1 MNSKSDRPI
10 PERGLLDRGFEP
22 FPLAA
27 AAILLGWVAF
37 AVAQIGHWFAWPI
50 GVAGSGFGLLAF
62 QRGRVVARRRHEAL
76 EQAVEV
82 QAARNRELELL
93 RGLGAALLAFRSTG
107 ELFDEVARVARAL
120 VAADAG
126 AVMIR
131 SVEGEFLRI
140 VAGDG
145 LLRPALDRLLPVAG
159 SFAGAALIADEPL
172 KSDALCTDPRNYRVE
187 GVGVD
192 FERAAAAPLSSR
204 GDVIGVVAVY
214 RQARQAPFSTLD
226 LELLHTL
233 ADQVAIGLDRA
244 AMLDD
249 GRRNERVLEQTN
261 RELIEATELKN
272 QFLANMSHEL
282 RTPLNAIIG
291 FADLLETEPVI
302 DATQRDYLQSISRN
316 GRHLLEMI
324 NGVLD
329 AAKLEARQMTLRLS
343 RVDIGQ
349 LIDAAVKD
357 TESLRAVK
365 GQRSELA
372 LPDEALALD
381 ADHQKIRQVLLNLLS
396 NAAKFTDHGGVVN
409 IDARRTTLP
418 LPGAVRPD
426 GSRALQIGAAILVS
440 VRDSGIGIAPAD
452 IPTLFQPFRQVDS
465 TASRQQAG
473 TGLGLALCRQFV
485 ELHGGAIGVESE
497 FGSGSTFWF
506 ALPVGSGPSPS

>member
-10 PERGLLDRGFEP
+10 PDRPLRERWFQP

-37 AVAQIGHWFAWPI
+37 AVAQIGHWSAWPI
-50 GVAGSGFGLLAF
+50 GVAGSVFGLLAF

-76 EQAVEV
+76 EQALES

-93 RGLGAALLAFRSTG
+93 RGLGATLLAFRSTS
-107 ELFDEVARVARAL
+107 ELFDEIARVARAL

-145 LLRPALDRLLPVAG
+145 LLRPALDRLLPVSG

-172 KSDALCTDPRNYRVE
+172 KSDALGTDPRNYRVE

-192 FERAAAAPLSSR
+192 FERAAAAALRSR
-204 GDVIGVVAVY
+204 GDAIGVVAVY
-214 RQARQAPFSTLD
+214 RQARQAPFSPLD
-226 LELLHTL
+226 LELLRTL
-233 ADQVAIGLDRA
+233 GDQVAIGLDRA
-244 AMLDD
+244 ALLED

-261 RELIEATELKN
+261 RELVEATELKN

-291 FADLLETEPVI
+291 FADLLEMEPAF

-316 GRHLLEMI
+316 GRNLLEMI

-343 RVDIGQ
+343 PVEIGP
-349 LIDAAVKD
+349 LIEGALRD

-365 GQRSELA
+365 KQGAELT
-372 LPDEALALD
+372 LPDEVLALD

-396 NAAKFTDHGGVVN
+396 NASKFTDQEGFVSV
-409 IDARRTTLP
+409 DARRTTLP
-418 LPGAVRPD
+418 LPGAMRPD
-426 GSRALQIGAAILVS
+426 GSRGLEIGEAILVS
-440 VRDSGIGIAPAD
+440 VRDSGIGIAETD
-452 IPTLFQPFRQVDS
+452 IPMLFQPFRQVDS

-485 ELHGGAIGVESE
+485 ELHGGAIGVESAL
-497 FGSGSTFWF
+497 GSGSTFWF
-506 ALPVGSGPSPS
+506 ALPVGTRPRES